1 MMSTKHQGVD
11 QEPHPGLAPDH
22 KGTAY
27 TEVLMNLHEWLV
39 PANYFEIGT
48 GDGYSLCMA
57 KCAAIAVDAKFIL
70 GTRDFI
76 GEKPFCSLYQMSSD
90 AFFSNHDPTLI
101 FDGPIEL
108 AFLDGMHHCEYLL
121 RDFANTERYC
131 RRSSVIVM
139 HDCVPV
145 ETAIANQSELPPISS
160 AHEGWWTGDVWR
172 TLLAL
177 RKHRP
182 DLAFT
187 VLDSFPTGLVLVT
200 NLDPQSTDLMDG
212 YAAIVREMKSLSL
225 EQIGLEAFFSM
236 INLESTSVIETKEK
250 MAEKFSL

>member
-1 MMSTKHQGVD
+1 MSTKRQHVD
-11 QEPHPGLAPDH
+11 QEPPQGLAPDH
-22 KGTAY
+22 KGKGY
-27 TEVLMNLHEWLV
+27 TDVLMSLHEWLE

-48 GDGYSLCMA
+48 GEGNSLYIA
-57 KCAAIAVDAKFIL
+57 KCATVAVDVKFIL
-70 GTRDFI
+70 GARDII
-76 GEKPFCSLYQMSSD
+76 GEKPFCALYRMSSD
-90 AFFSNHDPTLI
+90 TFFSNHDPTVI

-108 AFLDGMHHCEYLL
+108 AFLDGMHHCDYLL
-121 RDFANTERYC
+121 RDFANTERCC
-131 RRSSVIVM
+131 RPSSVIAM

-145 ETAIANQSELPPISS
+145 EIAIAEQSELPPINP

-200 NLDPQSTDLMDG
+200 NLDPQSTALTDG
-212 YAAIVREMKSLSL
+212 YAAIVGEMKSLSL
-225 EQIGLEAFFSM
+225 QQIGLEAFFSM

-250 MAEKFSL
+250 MAERFSL